1 MSDQIVVLKMSELS
15 SVMSAVADQ
24 AVEKAMRRLPMRD
37 QPRPFHVNIKQA
49 CEITGFGRTKIDTL
63 IKTGILRLNKGGL
76 IPISQ
81 IDEMMGI

>member
-15 SVMSAVADQ
+15 HVISAAADQ
-24 AVEKAMRRLPMRD
+24 AVAKAILRLPKND

-76 IPISQ
+76 IPIGQ
-81 IDEMMGI
+81 IDELVGI

>member
-15 SVMSAVADQ
+15 SVMMAVADQ
-24 AVEKAMRRLPMRD
+24 AVAKAILRMPKRD

-63 IKTGILRLNKGGL
+63 LKTGILKLNKGGL

-81 IDEMMGI
+81 IDELIGI